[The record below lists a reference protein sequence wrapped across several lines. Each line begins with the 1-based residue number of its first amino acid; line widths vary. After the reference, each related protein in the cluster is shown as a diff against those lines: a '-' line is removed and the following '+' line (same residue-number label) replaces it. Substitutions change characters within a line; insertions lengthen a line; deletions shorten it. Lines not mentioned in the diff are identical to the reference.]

1 MEVFDFEL
9 ELQVRDY
16 ECDIQGIVNNAVYQN
31 YLEHCRHRFLKTV
44 GLDFARL
51 HNDGIDA
58 VVIRSELDYKFPL
71 RPGDDFL
78 VRLKMGKQGKLRI
91 IFNQQIFRK
100 TDEKLMVNA
109 RITTVLTK
117 NSRPILPDILM
128 AKFESS
134 GIKMEEV

>member
-78 VRLKMGKQGKLRI
+78 VRLKLGKQGKLRI
-91 IFNQQIFRK
+91 IFNQQIIRK
-100 TDEKLMVNA
+100 SDEKLMVNA
-109 RITTVLTK
+109 RITAVLTK

-134 GIKMEEV
+134 GIKMEEL